1 MKEVYSITELSELG
15 YPFNL
20 IKKLVKSEDFSE
32 IGFRVSNKKNSKAY
46 FFKTKLDRYLM
57 ERETK

>member
-20 IKKLVKSEDFSE
+20 IKRLVKSEDFAE

-46 FFKTKLDRYLM
+46 FFKDRLDRYLM
-57 ERETK
+57 EREKK